1 MGQIPRKPQYPIT
14 LDSVY
19 AYIELLSNVVAHK
32 ISFGSTFGNTALDNN
47 MDCYMVDVA
56 DDGVAANTEFSVNH
70 NLLRIPIFF
79 ISITRDGSVLYSFY
93 GGMTAW
99 TQATSAGNDGK
110 IYLKSTGANTSFKI
124 IIF

>member
-14 LDSVY
+14 LESVY
-19 AYIELLSNVVAHK
+19 SYLELMGNVLAHK
-32 ISFGSTFGNTALDNN
+32 ISFGSTFGNTAVDNN
-47 MDCYMVDVA
+47 MDSYMVDVA
-56 DDGVAANTEFSVNH
+56 SSAVAANTEFSVSH
-70 NLLRIPIFF
+70 NLTRIPIFF

-99 TQATSAGNDGK
+99 TAATSAGNDGK
-110 IYLKSTGANTSFKI
+110 IYLKSTGANTGFKI